1 MKDYRFYYTEIPLP
15 LAVMKDSLEI
25 YFQEIEKLLPM
36 EGIFEILET
45 LFPLARKSVS
55 TSQNEGF
62 VENKFTIDGKSLNKK

>member
-1 MKDYRFYYTEIPLP
+1 
-15 LAVMKDSLEI
+15 MKDSLEI

-55 TSQNEGF
+55 ISQNEGF

>member
-1 MKDYRFYYTEIPLP
+1 
-15 LAVMKDSLEI
+15 MKDSLEI

-36 EGIFEILET
+36 EGIFKILET

-62 VENKFTIDGKSLNKK
+62 VENNFTIDGKSLNKK

>member
-1 MKDYRFYYTEIPLP
+1 
-15 LAVMKDSLEI
+15 MKDSLEI